1 MESLVSWKQKRDR
14 YSDEADEDELG
25 VRSPRLTNTIQ
36 ESKFIMRDETNART
50 MRRLKIK
57 W

>member
-25 VRSPRLTNTIQ
+25 VRGPGLTNTIQ

>member
-25 VRSPRLTNTIQ
+25 VRGPRLTNTIQ